1 MDTLTEDRKVLL
13 LNASEQVIG
22 VIDWWKA
29 VTMLMQGK
37 ARSPFNYEHCY
48 DIKTGSGVFRLP
60 SALVLVNYVFIPYR
74 LARPS
79 KRNITRRDN
88 NECQYCGCH
97 VSGERVTIDH
107 VMPKSRGGKHEWTNV
122 VVSCKKCNAKK
133 SNRTPNEAN
142 MKLKTHPVAP
152 KRGLLFVEV
161 ADEYHKTIWSRW
173 LT

>member
-13 LNASEQVIG
+13 LNSSEQVIS
-22 VIDWWKA
+22 VIDWWRA
-29 VTMLMQGK
+29 VAMLMQGK

-48 DIKTGSGVFRLP
+48 EIKTGSGVFRLP
-60 SALVLVNYVFIPYR
+60 SALVLVNYVFIPFS

-79 KRNITRRDN
+79 KRNIIRRDN
-88 NECQYCGCH
+88 SECQYCGCH
-97 VSGERVTIDH
+97 VSRESVTIDH
-107 VMPKSRGGKHEWTNV
+107 VIPKSRGGKHEWTNV

-133 SNRTPNEAN
+133 SNRTPTETGIAPRRI
-142 MKLKTHPVAP
+142 PVAP

-161 ADEYHKTIWSRW
+161 VDEYHKIIWSRW